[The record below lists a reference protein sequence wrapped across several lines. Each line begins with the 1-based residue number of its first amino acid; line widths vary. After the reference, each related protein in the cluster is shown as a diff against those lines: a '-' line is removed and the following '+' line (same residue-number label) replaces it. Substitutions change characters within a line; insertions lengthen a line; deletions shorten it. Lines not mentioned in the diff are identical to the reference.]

1 MTNNHAQVKA
11 QFQAEGISIAEWAR
25 TQGFNPKLV
34 YRVLNGSV
42 QGSRGQAH
50 AIACR
55 LGLKALPDDHQ
66 LRHQMTVA

>member
-1 MTNNHAQVKA
+1 MTNNLAQVKA

-42 QGSRGQAH
+42 QGTRGQAH

-55 LGLKALPDDHQ
+55 LGLKTLPENRR
-66 LRHQMTVA
+66 LRHQMAVA